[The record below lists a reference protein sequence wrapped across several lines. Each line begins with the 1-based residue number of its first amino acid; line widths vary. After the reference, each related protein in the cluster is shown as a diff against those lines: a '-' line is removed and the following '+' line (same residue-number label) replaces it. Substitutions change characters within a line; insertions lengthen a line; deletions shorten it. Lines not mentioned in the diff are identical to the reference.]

1 MFVFLAILKSSKS
14 KKVRSKKIS
23 FLAPSALPS
32 HIACSKQ
39 TGRLLEARGPSARSK
54 RGVAEFLAKLGRKL
68 GFEKVGFWGINLE
81 RIDIICNFAVALE
94 MQQRAWAAAQH
105 SSSELGSAFTLHH
118 PCNMLRRCYARNIGR
133 ARQN

>member
-1 MFVFLAILKSSKS
+1 MKKPLLYRYIMLIDVTKSRN
-14 KKVRSKKIS
+14 VELI
-23 FLAPSALPS
+23 
-32 HIACSKQ
+32 
-39 TGRLLEARGPSARSK
+39 
-54 RGVAEFLAKLGRKL
+54 AKLGQKL
-68 GFEKVGFWGINLE
+68 GFKKVGFWGINLE

-133 ARQN
+133 ARKN